1 MSTSII
7 ASAIMW
13 VAIAAT
19 VAAITL
25 IGASISHVRSLLAL
39 RKQAAIAAVGHPA
52 AVNHSR

>member
-25 IGASISHVRSLLAL
+25 IGASISHVRSLIAV
-39 RKQAAIAAVGHPA
+39 RRQAAHVDTR
-52 AVNHSR
+52 HSGLTPMR

>member
-1 MSTSII
+1 MTTSII

-13 VAIAAT
+13 VAIAAV

-39 RKQAAIAAVGHPA
+39 RKQAVVASAVHPGLD
-52 AVNHSR
+52 HTR